1 MSNTKQSNDSE
12 GKRVTSSFRFA
23 AIDQYV
29 ETYVVSPKE
38 TILSGKDMV
47 QWGDG
52 DSFADYVLS
61 LYNSVPTLRSI
72 INGNIDYIAGDDV
85 NIKQFSP
92 SLKENVVNRSGDTIR
107 EQVRDIAKDYEIYGG
122 FALQVIRDLSGNVA
136 EIYHIDMRFLRTNKE
151 CDVFYYCE
159 NWTRKGKKDVVV
171 YPAYMPIPN
180 WNSLTDE
187 QKNANASS
195 ILFVKNVNTQ
205 VYPSPVYA
213 AAIKACEIE
222 RLIDDFHIADLNNH
236 FVSSAI
242 INFCNGD
249 PGDAV
254 KSEVS
259 KEIDSKFAGAQNGG
273 RIMLCW
279 NPNKE
284 SATEIQEFKVE
295 DFGERYKALSSHS
308 RQQIFTSFRA
318 NPNLFGIPTE
328 GNGFANEQYEESFT
342 LYNRTQIKP
351 IQILISQAY
360 DQILGEQDVLTIVPF
375 SMGEG
380 GDTSVSLASQLGV
393 GGTQS
398 LMSVLESEVM
408 TTDQKL
414 GTLQVL
420 FGLDEESASKI
431 LGIPY
436 IPPTEETE

>member
-1 MSNTKQSNDSE
+1 MSNTNPD
-12 GKRVTSSFRFA
+12 GKMTGSFRFA

-38 TILSGKDMV
+38 TILHGKDMV

-52 DSFADYVLS
+52 DAYPDYLLE
-61 LYNSVPTLRSI
+61 LYKSVPTLQAI

-107 EQVRDIAKDYEIYGG
+107 EQVRDIAKDFEIYGG
-122 FALQVIRDLSGNVA
+122 FALQVIRDLAGRVA
-136 EIYHIDMRFLRTNKE
+136 EIYHLDMRFLRTNKE
-151 CDVFYYCE
+151 GDVFYYCE
-159 NWTRKGKKDVVV
+159 NWQKRGKKDVIT

-180 WNSLTDE
+180 WDTLTDE

-195 ILFVKNVNTQ
+195 IVFVKNVNTQ
-205 VYPSPVYA
+205 VYPAPVYA

-222 RLIDDFHIADLNNH
+222 RLIDDFHISDLNNH

-242 INFCNGD
+242 INFNNGV
-249 PGDAV
+249 P
-254 KSEVS
+254 
-259 KEIDSKFAGAQNGG
+259 DSSIQAQVEEEANCKFAGARNGG
-273 RIMLCW
+273 RIMYSW

-284 SATEIQEFKVE
+284 SATDIVEFEVK
-295 DFGERYKALSSHS
+295 DFGDRYKALSNHS
-308 RQQIFTSFRA
+308 RQQIFTAFRA

-351 IQILISQAY
+351 IQLIITGTY
-360 DQILGEQDVLTIVPF
+360 DGIFGEEDMVEITPF

-380 GDTSVSLASQLGV
+380 GDASVSLATQLGV
-393 GGTQS
+393 GGTQA
-398 LMSVLESEVM
+398 LMSVLESSVM
-408 TTDQKL
+408 TTEQKL

-420 FGLDEESASKI
+420 FGLDEESAYKI
-431 LGIPY
+431 LNIPY
-436 IPPTEETE
+436 TPPIEQTAN

>member
-1 MSNTKQSNDSE
+1 MSNTNPN
-12 GKRVTSSFRFA
+12 GKVTGSFRFA

-38 TILSGKDMV
+38 TNLSGKDMV
-47 QWGDG
+47 QWGEG
-52 DSFADYVLS
+52 DAYPDYLLS
-61 LYNSVPTLRSI
+61 LYKSVPTLQAI
-72 INGNIDYIAGDDV
+72 VNGNVDFITGDEVTILPLTESLPAGRM
-85 NIKQFSP
+85 NK
-92 SLKENVVNRSGDTIR
+92 SGETIR
-107 EQVRDIAKDYEIYGG
+107 EQVRCIAKDYEIYGG
-122 FALQVIRDLSGNVA
+122 FALQVIRDLAGRVA
-136 EIYHIDMRFLRTNKE
+136 EIHYLDMRFLRTNKE

-159 NWTRKGKKDVVV
+159 NWQKRGKKDVVV
-171 YPAYMPIPN
+171 YPAFMEIPD
-180 WNSLTDE
+180 WNALTDE

-195 ILFVKNVNTQ
+195 VVFVKAVHTQ
-205 VYPSPVYA
+205 VYPAPVYA
-213 AAIKACEIE
+213 AAVKACEIE
-222 RLIDDFHIADLNNH
+222 RLIDDFHISDLNNH

-328 GNGFANEQYEESFT
+328 GNGFANEQYEESYR
-342 LYNRTQIKP
+342 LYSRTQIRP
-351 IQILISQAY
+351 IQRLICDTY
-360 DQILGEQDVLTIVPF
+360 DWIYGKPGVLTITPF
-375 SMGEG
+375 SL
-380 GDTSVSLASQLGV
+380 D
-393 GGTQS
+393 GTT
-398 LMSVLESEVM
+398 E
-408 TTDQKL
+408 QK
-414 GTLQVL
+414 VN
-420 FGLDEESASKI
+420 
-431 LGIPY
+431 
-436 IPPTEETE
+436 

>member
-1 MSNTKQSNDSE
+1 MNNTNPNE
-12 GKRVTSSFRFA
+12 RVTGSFRFA

-38 TILSGKDMV
+38 TVLTGKDMV

-52 DSFADYVLS
+52 NAYPEYLLE

-85 NIKQFSP
+85 TIRPFTQ
-92 SLKENVVNRSGDTIR
+92 SLEENVVNRSGDTIR
-107 EQVRDIAKDYEIYGG
+107 EQVREIAKDFEIYGG
-122 FALQVIRDLSGNVA
+122 FALQVIRDLAGNIA
-136 EIYHIDMRFLRTNKE
+136 EIYHLDMRFLRTNKE
-151 CDVFYYCE
+151 GDVFYYCE
-159 NWTRKGKKDVVV
+159 NWNKRGKKDTIT

-180 WNSLTDE
+180 WDSLTDE

-195 ILFVKNVNTQ
+195 VVYVKNVNTQ
-205 VYPSPVYA
+205 VYPAPVYS

-222 RLIDDFHIADLNNH
+222 RLIDDFHISDINNH

-242 INFCNGD
+242 INFNNGIPD
-249 PGDAV
+249 SAIQAQT
-254 KSEVS
+254 E
-259 KEIDSKFAGAQNGG
+259 EELNSKFAGASNGG
-273 RIMLCW
+273 RIMLSW

-284 SATEIQEFKVE
+284 SATDIVEFKVE
-295 DFGERYKALSSHS
+295 DFGERYKALSEHS
-308 RQQIFTSFRA
+308 RQQIFTAFRA

-351 IQILISQAY
+351 IQILITQTY
-360 DQILGEQDVLTIVPF
+360 DNIFGGEDVLEITPF

-380 GDTSVSLASQLGV
+380 GDATVSLATQLGV
-393 GGTQS
+393 GGTQA
-398 LMSVLESEVM
+398 LMSVLESTVM
-408 TTDQKL
+408 STEQKL

-420 FGLDEESASKI
+420 FGLDEESAYKI
-431 LGIPY
+431 LNIPY
-436 IPPTEETE
+436 THQTEQTEN